1 MGRSQAAGEEHMT
14 PQEREL
20 MQMALDALEKNKRT
34 HYYCEDTWYSC
45 PKHEDGCA
53 NDAEGDDCNCGAD
66 RINTVLD
73 KTIKALRARL
83 EQPEQAPTNNG
94 RYLTGY
100 KAQPEQEPPC
110 KTGSQCVGGKCER
123 CAVQPEQGPV
133 AWVRWDDEETYWDVR
148 RNPPSDEA
156 VHYLKSIKRPPWV
169 PAYPHPPQR
178 EWQGL
183 TDEEIIVVTAPID
196 NRKGGWVLDLSR
208 AIEAKLRE
216 KNA

>member
-1 MGRSQAAGEEHMT
+1 MPT
-14 PQEREL
+14 DREL
-20 MQMALDALEKNKRT
+20 MQQALDALEKNKRT

-110 KTGSQCVGGKCER
+110 KTGSQCVGKKCER
-123 CAVQPEQGPV
+123 CAEPEPV
-133 AWVRWDDEETYWDVR
+133 AKMREMLEVQGQDGTWNYDPYFHGMYNGMEFMLAMVEDREPVFRSSPGKWLGYT
-148 RNPPSDEA
+148 A
-156 VHYLKSIKRPPWV
+156 
-169 PAYPHPPQR
+169 PPQR

-183 TDEEIIVVTAPID
+183 TDE
-196 NRKGGWVLDLSR
+196 DLSVCDEDGVLLAR
-208 AIEAKLRE
+208 YWEAKLRE